1 MGSIMAKCCD
11 PQSTKL
17 LPQEQKPQAV
27 SPLALTP
34 NLVKQESDMSKP
46 GKPSKNDFFLQGE
59 LGRGGFGKVWLVKKK
74 DTGKQ
79 YALKEIKKSYLVGIQ
94 GGQKI
99 TTEDIFNEK
108 NIMKDSNSPF
118 VVKLY
123 SSFQDKFNVYF
134 LMELVVGGNLFGYL
148 KERRMFPEE
157 VARFY
162 SAEVIL
168 ALEYLHDEMNIIYRD
183 LKPENILVGEDGHIK
198 LSDFGLSKI
207 ADRYKGSIKG
217 TPDFIAPEVF
227 QGEEFTKMVDYW
239 SLGCLIFEMIY
250 GRPAFTDDPSENRM
264 KKILNG
270 KFSFPA
276 NDKVSEDAKDLIR
289 KLLIVDQTKRLGYR
303 GIQEI
308 KGHPFYKSIDW
319 SDLRNKKN
327 TAPITKITQKLKN
340 TTPSYEPTRDN
351 NPDAVPI
358 DIPNF
363 TYYNEQVNEK
373 SMN

>member
-1 MGSIMAKCCD
+1 MAKCCN
-11 PQSTKL
+11 PQSVRL
-17 LPQEQKPQAV
+17 QPPEHKPEAGTMQTSQV
-27 SPLALTP
+27 Q
-34 NLVKQESDMSKP
+34 LVKQESDKSKQ
-46 GKPSKNDFFLQGE
+46 KKLSKNDFRLQGE
-59 LGRGGFGKVWLVKKK
+59 LGRGGFGKVWLVKKH

-79 YALKEIKKSYLVGIQ
+79 YALKEIKKSFLVGIQ
-94 GGQKI
+94 AGQKI

-123 SSFQDKFNVYF
+123 SSFQDKFNIYF

-162 SAEVIL
+162 SAEVVL

-227 QGEEFTKMVDYW
+227 QGMEFTKMVDYW
-239 SLGCLIFEMIY
+239 SLGCLIYEMIY
-250 GRPAFTDDPSENRM
+250 GHPAFTDNSSENRVN
-264 KKILNG
+264 KILTG
-270 KFSFPA
+270 KFSFPP

-319 SDLRNKKN
+319 NDLKNKKN
-327 TAPITKITQKLKN
+327 TAPITKITQKIKN
-340 TTPSYEPTRDN
+340 AAPSYETPREN
-351 NPDAVPI
+351 NHEAVPI
-358 DIPNF
+358 DIPGF
-363 TYYNEQVNEK
+363 TYDQLNEK
-373 SMN
+373 SLC

>member
-1 MGSIMAKCCD
+1 MAKCCD
-11 PQSTKL
+11 PHSTNLQPPIHKTDAGA
-17 LPQEQKPQAV
+17 LPAM
-27 SPLALTP
+27 P
-34 NLVKQESDMSKP
+34 NQMTRQESDMSKP
-46 GKPSKNDFFLQGE
+46 NKLSKNDFLLQGE
-59 LGRGGFGKVWLVKKK
+59 LGRGGFGKVWLVKKR

-99 TTEDIFNEK
+99 TIEDIFNEK

-134 LMELVVGGNLFGYL
+134 LMELVIGGNLFGYL

-239 SLGCLIFEMIY
+239 SLGCLIYEMIY
-250 GRPAFTDDPSENRM
+250 GRPAFTDDPNENRM
-264 KKILNG
+264 KKIMSG
-270 KFSFPA
+270 KFSFPSH
-276 NDKVSEDAKDLIR
+276 DTVSEDAKDIIR
-289 KLLIVDQTKRLGYR
+289 KLLLVDQTKRLGYR

-308 KGHPFYKSIDW
+308 KGHPFYKTIDW
-319 SDLRNKKN
+319 NDLKNKKN
-327 TAPITKITQKLKN
+327 TAPITKITQKIKN
-340 TTPSYEPTRDN
+340 TTPSYEPNRDN
-351 NPDAVPI
+351 YPEAGPI
-358 DIPNF
+358 IPGF
-363 TYYNEQVNEK
+363 TYTNDQLNDK
-373 SMN
+373 SLH